1 MRKSKSLLEGIIV
14 SITSEWNLKQK
25 RLKEIIRKSEN
36 FDEAKELFLLMHKMV
51 HFSEMSYCK
60 NRTILDEIWKDLS
73 PKDFSIMPSAKD
85 VTIAWNIWHI
95 TRIEDLTG
103 NILINNSHQIL
114 NDDWLQRLNIQ
125 IKDTGN
131 SMTDEEI
138 ISLSKSLNIDELR
151 NYRNKVGRQT
161 ENILQQL
168 SKDDMKKRFRKG
180 SLSRIFEEGGVLD
193 HPDSI
198 WLIDF
203 WGKKDVAGIILMPIT
218 RYKLVHLNDCV
229 KIKNKIKRKNFISN

>member
-1 MRKSKSLLEGIIV
+1 
-14 SITSEWNLKQK
+14 
-25 RLKEIIRKSEN
+25 
-36 FDEAKELFLLMHKMV
+36 MHKMV

-168 SKDDMKKRFRKG
+168 SKDDMKKRFRKT
-180 SLSRIFEEGGVLD
+180 
-193 HPDSI
+193 
-198 WLIDF
+198 
-203 WGKKDVAGIILMPIT
+203 PISPF
-218 RYKLVHLNDCV
+218 K
-229 KIKNKIKRKNFISN
+229 